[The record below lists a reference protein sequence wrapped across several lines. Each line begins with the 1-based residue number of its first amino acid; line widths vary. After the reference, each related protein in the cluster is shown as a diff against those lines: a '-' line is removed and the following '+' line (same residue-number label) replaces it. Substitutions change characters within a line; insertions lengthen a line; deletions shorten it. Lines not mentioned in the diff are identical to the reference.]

1 MGGALPALGYVAGAA
16 TGVAAG
22 LIAACDSDEGDPPQ
36 NGPNANGGGGSP
48 RPNGGGGGGGGPTD
62 EKRCDDDSD
71 DDTLCE
77 SEAKA

>member
-36 NGPNANGGGGSP
+36 NGPKATRAETRRRQIGGA
-48 RPNGGGGGGGGPTD
+48 D
-62 EKRCDDDSD
+62 C
-71 DDTLCE
+71 
-77 SEAKA
+77 